1 MLKPGN
7 GKEIY
12 AASPKIINNSRKNG
26 CKTNSFLKPFG
37 NLLDI
42 FQQFNALYEVHM
54 ALLGTQQG
62 KQQTA
67 KRL

>member
-26 CKTNSFLKPFG
+26 CKTYSFLKPFG
-37 NLLDI
+37 VFVAI
-42 FQQFNALYEVHM
+42 FEQSNALYEVKT
-54 ALLGTQQG
+54 ALICTQQG
-62 KQQTA
+62 KQQAA